1 MSSKNGDKAR
11 HHRLRKKNIA
21 RRLMV
26 RELQEKITLASAA
39 SAVAAKTKPHEG

>member
-11 HHRLRKKNIA
+11 HHRMRKQKLA

-26 RELQEKITLASAA
+26 RELKQKL
-39 SAVAAKTKPHEG
+39 VAGSIPAPVVLKTEPEEA